1 MEMLDTVI
9 HISMLVL
16 SQKDFSKM
24 IEVLVF
30 TTPLGISQCKISIYK
45 VKKKKFC
52 SWIIGSL
59 NHNIT

>member
-45 VKKKKFC
+45 VKKKNLVVELLALYTM
-52 SWIIGSL
+52 I
-59 NHNIT
+59 